1 MIFLETTFKH
11 MNKIIKES
19 QEPIEYLILL
29 FNIDTKEP
37 YLSVIYKKDNVSK
50 EELNSLLLHLYGVV
64 IYDYNKIDKYVD
76 FNQSNQ
82 YLSEYINEA
91 VQNQIKDDRLKIALS
106 SLFKDKYLKE
116 KEENI
121 QQAIQSIYKNEKK
134 VKVYTKLI
142 KKSLKELDY
151 NFMINGVNYDAY
163 DIPVQQQKKNI
174 VSMLKPIISDII
186 FKSKGSVPDTEI
198 EDLIYSFF
206 FKSLDDQ
213 HSNNEYNYNGITRG
227 KFDKHIV
234 DKIAAKSIEILAI
247 QNDGYFNKHL
257 TLLETE
263 VFILLNR
270 IDELQVKSDTYDT
283 PTIMPATK
291 RVFNTIVNHI
301 QYNNLYSYNH
311 RVNNS
316 IHRMGIDTIYRTFHA
331 RDLRVKLKIDTSFNY
346 VQDFRALKKG
356 WEERGVALYG
366 HLNDTFS
373 EKCIRRDI
381 LEHSRAISYRI
392 AGKLDYTAT
401 EQEVE
406 VYNDKYQKSYNPDI
420 QRYANIIGTLS
431 SFDITLSIGDESK
444 LRTEL
449 QNLETKYK
457 RVA

>member
-37 YLSVIYKKDNVSK
+37 YLSVIYKKDNMSK

-64 IYDYNKIDKYVD
+64 IYDYNKIDKHVD
-76 FNQSNQ
+76 FNQSNK
-82 YLSEYINEA
+82 YLPEYIDAA
-91 VQNQIKDDRLKIALS
+91 VHNQIDNERMEIALS

-134 VKVYTKLI
+134 VKNYTKLI

-151 NFMINGVNYDAY
+151 NFMINDVDYDAY

-174 VSMLKPIISDII
+174 VSMLKPIMSDII
-186 FKSKGSVPDTEI
+186 LKSKGSVPDTEI

-213 HSNNEYNYNGITRG
+213 HSNNESTDTGIIRG
-227 KFDKHIV
+227 KFDRYIV

-257 TLLETE
+257 TLLEIE
-263 VFILLNR
+263 IFILLNR
-270 IDELQVKSDTYDT
+270 INELQVKSDTSDT
-283 PTIMPATK
+283 PTITPTTK

-301 QYNNLYSYNH
+301 QYDNLYSYNH
-311 RVNNS
+311 SVNNS
-316 IHRMGIDTIYRTFHA
+316 IHEMGIDTIYRTFHA

-346 VQDFRALKKG
+346 VEDFRVLKKG
-356 WEERGVALYG
+356 WEERNSALYG

-373 EKCIRRDI
+373 KKCIRRDI

-392 AGKLDYTAT
+392 AGKLDYQYT

-406 VYNDKYQKSYNPDI
+406 VYNDKYKISYTPDV
-420 QRYANIIGTLS
+420 QRYANVIGTLS
-431 SFDITLSIGDESK
+431 SFEITLTKDEESK

-449 QNLETKYK
+449 QQLETKYK